1 MYILSGK
8 IRCGIHVRDKADRLL
23 IFIALCGREQA
34 VYITVLITFHLGKP
48 QFSQLVREGAPKL
61 KLPVRAGDLF
71 LAVAGRSPIR
81 DVF

>member
-8 IRCGIHVRDKADRLL
+8 IRRGIHMCDKTDGLL
-23 IFIALCGREQA
+23 VFIALCGREQA
-34 VYITVLITFHLGKP
+34 VYIAVLIAFYPGEP
-48 QFSQLVREGAPKL
+48 QFSQLVRQGVSKL